1 MENVLVVAGYL
12 VATISV
18 LALGRV
24 VYQIVKIKL
33 AKA

>member
-1 MENVLVVAGYL
+1 MENLLVVAGYL

-18 LALGRV
+18 LVLTKV

-33 AKA
+33 ERV